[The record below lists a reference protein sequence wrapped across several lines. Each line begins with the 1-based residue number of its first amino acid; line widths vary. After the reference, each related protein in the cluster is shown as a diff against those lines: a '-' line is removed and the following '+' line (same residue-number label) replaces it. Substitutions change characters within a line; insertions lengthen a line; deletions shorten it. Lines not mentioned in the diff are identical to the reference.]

1 MSSTFLLN
9 DKVCDLV
16 FRIETTAALPAA
28 SKNRNYDSDVTLNI
42 SSGVSND
49 SQVQGNPPKI
59 EIPKFHSKPTE
70 WQSFWNQFSATV
82 NSKTNIPNV
91 KFSYLK
97 RALTKIF

>member
-16 FRIETTAALPAA
+16 FGIETTAALPAA

-59 EIPKFHSKPTE
+59 EIP
-70 WQSFWNQFSATV
+70 
-82 NSKTNIPNV
+82 
-91 KFSYLK
+91 
-97 RALTKIF
+97 